1 MYSACAVLASSPS
14 PCPNSSLGKSDFLTL
29 CMRSWV
35 LVSPCSQGR
44 LVSPLWSSWRD
55 SESAINGTA
64 VYFQINKWYTES
76 MLDLLFFFSVP
87 RLQSLASSRSKLLRP
102 ETQTYSEVRKKSG
115 KHTLHIGFSFFVT
128 SWCVQTRVV
137 KYCKP
142 PRLNPFCMV
151 QNFNQ
156 SYYSSS
162 QSL

>member
-14 PCPNSSLGKSDFLTL
+14 PCPNNSLGKSDFFTL
-29 CMRSWV
+29 CRRSWV

-55 SESAINGTA
+55 SESTISGTA
-64 VYFQINKWYTES
+64 VYLQMDKYYTES
-76 MLDLLFFFSVP
+76 KLNLLFFFSLP

-102 ETQTYSEVRKKSG
+102 ETQTYSEVRKKSR
-115 KHTLHIGFSFFVT
+115 KHTLHICFSFFVS
-128 SWCVQTRVV
+128 SWCIQTRVV
-137 KYCKP
+137 KYGKP
-142 PRLNPFCMV
+142 PQLNPFCMV